1 MRRQVTAFGVLY
13 APTDD
18 GWILA
23 FVDILAVKPIADVSW
38 KTRTR
43 EAAQRVGAMSEHV
56 TRPVLAFVLVWHLT
70 RTSTVSVVTMA
81 KGVETRA
88 VLTGRSFFSLAVV
101 RALEFSSQFVGSFV
115 TVLFAIA

>member
-13 APTDD
+13 ASTGDRR
-18 GWILA
+18 ILA
-23 FVDILAVKPIADVSW
+23 FVDILAVKTVAGVSW
-38 KTRTR
+38 KTRAR
-43 EAAQRVGAMSEHV
+43 EAAQRVGAVGEHV
-56 TRPVLAFVLVWHLT
+56 ARPVLAFVLVWHLT

-101 RALEFSSQFVGSFV
+101 RALEFSSQFIGPFV